1 MRVIMQSLA
10 DQILEKCASFSLSD
24 EDLDKPPRGK
34 TGMVIPARDFMCLPI
49 PSHELSA
56 LEIED
61 VRSYKEIAD
70 KVTEEW
76 KKHGGI
82 WIKNGE
88 EEWIGVEKEVKKAG
102 WRFKKVVKERDEWVA
117 DKAEEDSNDN

>member
-1 MRVIMQSLA
+1 MQSLA
-10 DQILEKCASFSLSD
+10 DQILDKCASFSLSD

-34 TGMVIPARDFMCLPI
+34 TGMVIPARDFMHLPI
-49 PSHELSA
+49 PSHELNA

-61 VRSYKEIAD
+61 VRSCKELAD

-82 WIKNGE
+82 WIENGE
-88 EEWIGVEKEVKKAG
+88 EEWIGVEKEVKVTG
-102 WRFKKVVKERDEWVA
+102 WRFKKVAKESDEWVV
-117 DKAEEDSNDN
+117 DRVKEDSNGN